1 MMPLMKTNFTLQT
14 FPLSGTAIHIP
25 PDGNDAVFRG
35 DHLKSRLQ
43 QLPNGLLLGAFQI
56 ARAVDAHSNVWE
68 MHPVGDEILVMVT
81 GALEVEYADDSHRG
95 TCSLGTGEAMV
106 MPRGFWHRLALRE
119 PGLLLTLTPLQGTL
133 HSDKPGD
140 AQ

>member
-1 MMPLMKTNFTLQT
+1 MMPLMKANITIKT

-25 PDGNDAVFRG
+25 PDLNASVFRG
-35 DHLKSRLQ
+35 EHLKARLQ

-56 ARAVDAHSNVWE
+56 ARDVDAHSHIWE

-81 GALEVEYADDSHRG
+81 GALEVEYADESHHG

-119 PGLLLTLTPLQGTL
+119 PGLLLTLTPLEGTR
-133 HSDKPGD
+133 HSDKPGEP
-140 AQ
+140 Q